1 VWTVH
6 YIDTMRFRRYVLSKC
21 RWMPSGR
28 YSDSTG
34 KFQSTQTT
42 KRKKIE
48 SLSLGIRL
56 LVDNR
61 PLSHYPIDPSFSSHC
76 PYMSIFNIGKN
87 MMYLDIYMYIKLYVV
102 HYTVQIYSRLDNSQI
117 CIYMYIYIPFLCLCY
132 NCSPI
137 IVDITSINRIL
148 FKFIRINKWSS
159 M

>member
-1 VWTVH
+1 
-6 YIDTMRFRRYVLSKC
+6 MRFRRYVLSKC
-21 RWMPSGR
+21 RWMPPGR

-87 MMYLDIYMYIKLYVV
+87 MMYLDIYMYKTIRSSLYS
-102 HYTVQIYSRLDNSQI
+102 TNI
-117 CIYMYIYIPFLCLCY
+117 
-132 NCSPI
+132 
-137 IVDITSINRIL
+137 
-148 FKFIRINKWSS
+148 FKIR
-159 M
+159 